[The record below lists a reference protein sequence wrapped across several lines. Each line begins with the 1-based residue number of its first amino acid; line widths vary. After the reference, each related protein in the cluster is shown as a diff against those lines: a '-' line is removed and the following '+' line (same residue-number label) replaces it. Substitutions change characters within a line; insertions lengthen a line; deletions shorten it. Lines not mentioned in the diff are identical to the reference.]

1 VIVLAY
7 TKPTGDQGNYNFLQG
22 ALNNPNYKPKNYY
35 DWQYI
40 VNQQVANPNY
50 RNMYTGLAQ
59 ARDAAGDRERA
70 SYQDSKGTLTANRT
84 SDINSAVKRSI
95 AAGLGGAGEGSGIGG
110 YRSQEITD
118 NYQPS
123 FDSLKRRHSDNIAD
137 INTNYRSGV
146 AKIDAKK
153 EDRGLKVAT
162 EATKMMQADT
172 KGFRDWQ
179 NSLSNTLQKY
189 GSEQADL
196 SYKQQQDAYK
206 RQQDEFSNNLALQKF
221 SWDKE
226 QSMLP
231 YQYPSANSLLPYNM
245 GPTPYQ
251 QAQFSKS
258 GGNDKSTAYAA
269 AYQAILSNPAVIS
282 DPDFIQSFLAA
293 GLTPSD
299 YQALLG
305 MTKDEGS

>member
-1 VIVLAY
+1 VLAY

-59 ARDAAGDRERA
+59 ARDVAGDRERA
-70 SYQDSKGTLTANRT
+70 NYRESKDSLTTNRT
-84 SDINSAVKRSI
+84 NDINSAVKRSI

-110 YRSQEITD
+110 YRSQGITD
-118 NYQPS
+118 NYQSS
-123 FDSLKRRHSDNIAD
+123 FDSLKRRHSGNIAD

-146 AKIDAKK
+146 AKIDAKR

-189 GSEQADL
+189 GSEQTDL

-206 RQQDEFSNNLALQKF
+206 RQQDEFANNLALQRF
-221 SWDKE
+221 NWDKE

-231 YQYPSANSLLPYNM
+231 YQYPSANSLLQYNM
-245 GPTPYQ
+245 GPTPYR
-251 QAQFSKS
+251 QAQLSRNS

-269 AYQAILSNPAVIS
+269 AYQAILSNPTAIS
-282 DPDFIQSFLAA
+282 DPEFIQSLLAA

-305 MTKDEGS
+305 MTRDEGS

>member
-1 VIVLAY
+1 MAY
-7 TKPTGDQGNYNFLQG
+7 TKPTGDQGNLGFLKG

-40 VNQQVANPNY
+40 ADQQVANPNY
-50 RNMYTGLAQ
+50 GDVYRGLNQ
-59 ARDAAGDRERA
+59 ARNTAGDRERA
-70 SYQDSKGTLTANRT
+70 SYRDSKGTLTANRT
-84 SDINSAVKRSI
+84 GSINSAVKRSI

-118 NYQPS
+118 SYQPS
-123 FDSLKRRHSDNIAD
+123 LDSLKRRHSENIAD

-153 EDRGLKVAT
+153 EDRGLKVAA
-162 EATKMMQADT
+162 EATRLMQADT
-172 KGFRDWQ
+172 KGFRDWKS
-179 NSLSNTLQKY
+179 SLADTLQKY
-189 GSEQADL
+189 GSEQADM

-206 RQQDEFSNNLALQKF
+206 RQQDEFSNNLAMQRF

-226 QSMLP
+226 RSMLP
-231 YQYPSANSLLPYNM
+231 YQYPSANSLLQYNM

-251 QAQFSKS
+251 QAQLSKS
-258 GGNDKSTAYAA
+258 GGNDKSAAYAA
-269 AYQAILSNPAVIS
+269 AYQAISSNPTVIS
-282 DPDFIQSFLAA
+282 DPEFIQSFLAA

-299 YQALLG
+299 YQALLE
-305 MTKDEGS
+305 MTKDEDS